1 MAGIARPTAAATEPF
16 ALGRG
21 LTDGENAKREQS
33 PAADFGAEVRPTMS
47 RGTITMV
54 WRITPSVRRASV
66 SYDVIGKMGRVTA
79 DITPGHLGEV
89 LIEVRQGT
97 ERFLASASDPEITIR
112 KHSQVLVV
120 GSLGGRTVE
129 VAPTDAVRLPR

>member
-1 MAGIARPTAAATEPF
+1 M
-16 ALGRG
+16 
-21 LTDGENAKREQS
+21 GEHLRDPDSES
-33 PAADFGAEVRPTMS
+33 Y
-47 RGTITMV
+47 
-54 WRITPSVRRASV
+54 SV
-66 SYDVIGKMGRVTA
+66 SYDVVGKMGRVTA

-97 ERFLASASDPEITIR
+97 ERFLASAADPEATI
-112 KHSQVLVV
+112 KKNTQVLVV

>member
-1 MAGIARPTAAATEPF
+1 MPH
-16 ALGRG
+16 
-21 LTDGENAKREQS
+21 
-33 PAADFGAEVRPTMS
+33 
-47 RGTITMV
+47 
-54 WRITPSVRRASV
+54 RRAKLPSGGWPSGTMGRQSESSRTEISGV

-97 ERFLASASDPEITIR
+97 EKFLAASSDPDAIIK
-112 KHSQVLVV
+112 KHTQVLVV

-129 VAPTDAVRLPR
+129 VAPANSVKLPR